1 MTVRQDMIRELLY
14 RIDDETLRALLEHE
28 KQLWQAWLEQDIAFL
43 GAQNDDNL
51 ARTESLDTISEFS
64 DGDTDESRV
73 VPDDAPQEEDDS
85 EDEASKDD
93 DNGEEEGPE
102 EEDDSKDEAPE
113 DDDNCEEEDPEKE
126 DDSEDEASEDDDDA
140 IKGHPLFIEQ
150 GVTK

>member
-1 MTVRQDMIRELLY
+1 MDFGTKWLKEMSPYNSMTVRQDMIRELLY

-28 KQLWQAWLEQDIAFL
+28 KTAMISLTGARYCFF

-51 ARTESLDTISEFS
+51 ARTESLDTISECS

-93 DNGEEEGPE
+93 DNGEEEDPE

-113 DDDNCEEEDPEKE
+113 DDDNCEE
-126 DDSEDEASEDDDDA
+126 
-140 IKGHPLFIEQ
+140 
-150 GVTK
+150 